1 MVENNIKIMI
11 QLDEEIK
18 DLKEAIK
25 STKNSNEI
33 LKLNIKK
40 KELMLQKLELEQ
52 VA

>member
-18 DLKEAIK
+18 DLEEAIK
-25 STKNSNEI
+25 STKISNEI